1 MDAMVTSFA
10 AILFAV
16 IAAVIALLKRKKIG
30 KILIFT
36 GSGLIIGLLIGYIR
50 APTVVSFF

>member
-1 MDAMVTSFA
+1 MDAMVISFA

-16 IAAVIALLKRKKIG
+16 IAAVIALIKRKKIG
-30 KILIFT
+30 KIFIFA
-36 GSGLIIGLLIGYIR
+36 GSGLIIGLLIGYIL

>member
-1 MDAMVTSFA
+1 MDAMVISFA

-16 IAAVIALLKRKKIG
+16 IAAVIALIKRKKIG
-30 KILIFT
+30 KIFIFAI
-36 GSGLIIGLLIGYIR
+36 SGLIIGLLIGYIL

>member
-1 MDAMVTSFA
+1 MDAMVISFA

-16 IAAVIALLKRKKIG
+16 IAAVIALIKRKKIG
-30 KILIFT
+30 KIFIFA
-36 GSGLIIGLLIGYIR
+36 GSGLIIGLLIGYVL

>member
-1 MDAMVTSFA
+1 MDVIVAGVV

-16 IAAVIALLKRKKIG
+16 IAALIALLKKKKIG
-30 KILIFT
+30 KILIFAF
-36 GSGLIIGLLIGYIR
+36 SGLIIGLLIGYVL

>member
-1 MDAMVTSFA
+1 MDAMVISFA

-16 IAAVIALLKRKKIG
+16 IATLFALFKKKKIG
-30 KILIFT
+30 KIFIFA
-36 GSGLIIGLLIGYIR
+36 GSGLIIGLVIGYIL

>member
-1 MDAMVTSFA
+1 MDAMVISFA

-16 IAAVIALLKRKKIG
+16 IATLFALFKKKKIG
-30 KILIFT
+30 KILIFAF
-36 GSGLIIGLLIGYIR
+36 SGLIIGLIIGYIF

>member
-16 IAAVIALLKRKKIG
+16 IAAVIALIKRKKIG
-30 KILIFT
+30 KIFIFA
-36 GSGLIIGLLIGYIR
+36 GSGLIIGLVIGYIL

>member
-1 MDAMVTSFA
+1 MDAMVISFA

-16 IAAVIALLKRKKIG
+16 IAAVIALIKRKKIG
-30 KILIFT
+30 KIFIFA
-36 GSGLIIGLLIGYIR
+36 GSGLMIGLVIGYVL

>member
-1 MDAMVTSFA
+1 MDAMVISFA

-16 IAAVIALLKRKKIG
+16 IAAVIALIKRKKIG
-30 KILIFT
+30 KIFIFA
-36 GSGLIIGLLIGYIR
+36 GSGLIIGLVIGYIL